1 MDFQSVCWN
10 ISKTDPAIQKSAI
23 HYKNNEVHLLYSK
36 FTFDFL
42 FLDFANLVFG
52 VVYVQ
57 RAINIAN
64 LNGFEFGLLDYF
76 KMELDFNNMF
86 SLRKSNQSLKKY

>member
-10 ISKTDPAIQKSAI
+10 ISSNKPAFQKYAI
-23 HYKNNEVHLLYSK
+23 HYKNNKVYLFFSK

-42 FLDFANLVFG
+42 FLDFANLVLG

-57 RAINIAN
+57 RDINMLD
-64 LNGFEFGLLDYF
+64 LNGFEFGFLDYF
-76 KMELDFNNMF
+76 KIELDFNNMF
-86 SLRKSNQSLKKY
+86 SLGKSDQ

>member
-10 ISKTDPAIQKSAI
+10 MLDNKPAIQKYTI
-23 HYKNNEVHLLYSK
+23 HYNNNKLFLLFSK

-52 VVYVQ
+52 VPHVQ
-57 RAINIAN
+57 RAINMLN

-76 KMELDFNNMF
+76 NIKLDFNNMF
-86 SLRKSNQSLKKY
+86 SLGKSDQ

>member
-1 MDFQSVCWN
+1 LFF
-10 ISKTDPAIQKSAI
+10 
-23 HYKNNEVHLLYSK
+23 SK

-57 RAINIAN
+57 RAINMLD
-64 LNGFEFGLLDYF
+64 LNGFEFGFLDCF
-76 KMELDFNNMF
+76 KIELDFNNMF
-86 SLRKSNQSLKKY
+86 GLGKSDQ